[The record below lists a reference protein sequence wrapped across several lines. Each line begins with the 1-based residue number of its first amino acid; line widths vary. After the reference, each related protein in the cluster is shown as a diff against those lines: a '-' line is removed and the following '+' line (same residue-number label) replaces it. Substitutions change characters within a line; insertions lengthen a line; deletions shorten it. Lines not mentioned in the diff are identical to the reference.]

1 MEKIFLSHTSFD
13 KPIVRKFKKLLE
25 EQSFDVW
32 LDEDSILIGDSILKS
47 IERGLLMTDY
57 VLLFISRKALESSWV
72 EKEITAALT
81 LEIEK
86 KDNLILPI
94 VIDELELPLFL
105 KDKKYIKF
113 SNNYKSC
120 INEII
125 SVIERNKKRLESSK
139 IVSISTELT
148 LTFDKSGHKTTYLKN
163 QVLKCVRGEYN
174 FHTDGIIVD
183 GKIENIEITKA
194 KVVSIDVVDDKRTL
208 IKSQFNKPLLKN
220 ETMERQV
227 KCYLIDCFPE
237 PEEYWFIQKWHQ
249 SKKMKIV
256 FDFSVNRKPETI
268 DIFENE
274 GTFERIITQE
284 KKVNKKNNRII
295 YQFDIKAT
303 KYATRYVIRWK
314 W

>member
-1 MEKIFLSHTSFD
+1 MEKIFLSHTSID

-25 EQSFDVW
+25 VQSFDVW

-57 VLLFISRKALESSWV
+57 VLLFISRRALESPWV
-72 EKEITAALT
+72 EKEITAAIT

-94 VIDELELPLFL
+94 VIDDIELPLFL

-113 SNNYKSC
+113 NKNYKNC

-139 IVSISTELT
+139 IVSISTDLT
-148 LTFDKSGHKTTYLKN
+148 LTFDKSGHRTTYLKN
-163 QVLKCVRGEYN
+163 QVLKCVRGDYN

-194 KVVSIDVVDDKRTL
+194 KIVSIDVVDDKRTF
-208 IKSQFNKPLLKN
+208 IKSQFTKPLLKN
-220 ETMERQV
+220 ETIERQL
-227 KCYLIDCFPE
+227 KCFLIDCFPE
-237 PEEYWFIQKWHQ
+237 SEEYWFIQKWHQ
-249 SKKMKIV
+249 SKKMKII
-256 FDFSVNRKPETI
+256 FDFSLERKPYSI

-274 GTFERIITQE
+274 GTFERIITEE
-284 KKVNKKNNRII
+284 KKVSMEDNRII
-295 YQFDIKAT
+295 YQFEIKAT
-303 KYATRYVIRWK
+303 KYATRYVIRWN

>member
-25 EQSFDVW
+25 EEGFDVW

-57 VLLFISRKALESSWV
+57 VLLFISKKALKSSWV

-94 VIDELELPLFL
+94 VIDEIELPLFL

-113 SNNYKSC
+113 NKNYKSC

-194 KVVSIDVVDDKRTL
+194 KIVSVDVVDDKRTL

-220 ETMERQV
+220 ETIERQV
-227 KCYLIDCFPE
+227 KCHLIDCFPE

-249 SKKMKIV
+249 SKKMKII
-256 FDFSVNRKPETI
+256 FDFSVNKKPETI

-284 KKVNKKNNRII
+284 KKVTKKDNRII

-303 KYATRYVIRWK
+303 KYATRYVIRWN